1 MTALFIVLGI
11 VLIIFLLTIL
21 PVTVDIDYS
30 SEFFYRIKYAGIVLF
45 DNRKRF
51 KIKAK
56 KRKKKKEKPKKEEPD
71 LKGEKKENFFKTLCN
86 EKGFFEAVKYCARF
100 LGIILKKFM
109 WLIKRFKF
117 KKFKLEII
125 VASDDAANTALEY
138 GGVCSAVY
146 PIVSLL
152 ESNINLSLKSINI
165 SADFNKIKPEIKTSA
180 SVTTRLIFW
189 IVALVAVF
197 NEYLKLKRKESE
209 NNERKQH

>member
-1 MTALFIVLGI
+1 MV
-11 VLIIFLLTIL
+11 
-21 PVTVDIDYS
+21 PV
-30 SEFFYRIKYAGIVLF
+30 
-45 DNRKRF
+45 
-51 KIKAK
+51 
-56 KRKKKKEKPKKEEPD
+56 KEELD
-71 LKGEKKENFFKTLCN
+71 LKGDKKENFFKKLSN

-189 IVALVAVF
+189 IVALMAVF

-209 NNERKQH
+209 NNE